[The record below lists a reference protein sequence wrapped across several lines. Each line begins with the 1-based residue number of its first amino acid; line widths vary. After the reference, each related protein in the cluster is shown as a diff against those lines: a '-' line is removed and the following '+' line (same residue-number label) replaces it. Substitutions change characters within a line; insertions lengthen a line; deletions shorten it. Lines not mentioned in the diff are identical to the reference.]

1 MKSFLSGLVLLLIC
15 AVSPTGGAVAQ
26 GASQPADPAAAALA
40 RAMEAVAEEDWD
52 RAASLVTPAG
62 AIGRDIV
69 AWHRL
74 RAGFGEFADYVSF
87 LERRSDWPGLSL
99 LRARGEANIPTDAA
113 PARVIA
119 YFAPRAPRSGTGALR
134 LAAAFEATGQR
145 PKAEA
150 AIVAAWRSL
159 SLTRSEEETML
170 AKYGPVLVNHH
181 RARQDM
187 LLWRGLTDQ
196 AERLNPLVGSGHAR
210 LARARIALLRNRS
223 SGLGKLIRAVPD
235 KLADD
240 PGLAYSRFAW
250 RLKKNRIDGAL
261 EMLEQRSTSE
271 RSLGRPAAWAPERRR
286 LARQLMRDGRAR
298 AAYRIASR
306 HFLKQGSDFNDLEWL
321 SGFIAL
327 TDLKDPELAL
337 HHFRRFRAGVST
349 PISLGRAGYWEG
361 RALEALGDRE
371 GARLAYEFGAE
382 FQTSFYGQ
390 LAAEKAGIPM
400 SGALTGRE
408 TYPDF
413 AGTANAGS
421 SVLQAALLFHR
432 AGFPLLFARFARQL
446 AESLS
451 PQEQGALAQMALDLD
466 EPYTA
471 VLLAKY
477 AARSG
482 NTLLRPYFP
491 IPDIVPAD
499 SSVPPELT
507 LAVARRESEFYVGAA
522 SAVGARGLMQLM
534 PRTGRAMARRLNI
547 SFELD
552 RLTTDPAYNATLGSA
567 YLGKLMEDFDG
578 YLPFVAAG
586 YNAGPSRVRRWQKRF
601 GDPRRS
607 PEVAVD
613 WIEHIPFDE
622 TRNYVMRVMES
633 LAVYRARLSGKPGPW
648 RLSRE
653 LTGR

>member
-1 MKSFLSGLVLLLIC
+1 MKSFLSGLVFLVFC
-15 AVSPTGGAVAQ
+15 AVLPAGGAAAHPA
-26 GASQPADPAAAALA
+26 GAAADPAARALA

-52 RAASLVTPAG
+52 KAAALVSPAG
-62 AIGRDIV
+62 AIGRDII

-74 RAGFGEFADYVSF
+74 RAGFGDFADYISF
-87 LERRSDWPGLSL
+87 LERRPDWPGLPL
-99 LRARGEANIPTDAA
+99 LRARGEANIPADAD
-113 PARVIA
+113 PDRVIA
-119 YFAPRAPRSGTGALR
+119 YFAPQAPRTGTGALR
-134 LAAAFEATGQR
+134 LAAALRASGQGSR
-145 PKAEA
+145 AAA
-150 AIVAAWRSL
+150 AIVAAWRNL
-159 SLTRSEEETML
+159 SLTRPEEETML
-170 AKYGPVLVNHH
+170 ADYGPALVNHH

-196 AERLNPLVGSGHAR
+196 AERLNALVGTGYAR
-210 LARARIALLRNRS
+210 LARARIALIRNKS
-223 SGLGKLIRAVPD
+223 SGLGKLIREVPGS
-235 KLADD
+235 LADD
-240 PGLAYSRFAW
+240 PGLAHARFVW
-250 RLKKNRIDGAL
+250 RLKKKLTNGAL
-261 EMLEQRSTSE
+261 ELLEQRSTSA
-271 RSLGRPAAWAPERRR
+271 RSLGRPAAWASERRR
-286 LARQLMRDGRAR
+286 LARQLMRDGKPR

-327 TDLKDPELAL
+327 SDLKDPELAL
-337 HHFRRFRAGVST
+337 RHFRRFRAGVAT

-390 LAAEKAGIPM
+390 LAAEKAGIAM
-400 SGALTGRE
+400 SHALTGRE

-413 AGTANAGS
+413 TRTENAGS

-432 AGFPLLFARFARQL
+432 AGYPLLFTRFTRQL
-446 AESLS
+446 AEILT
-451 PQEQGALAQMALDLD
+451 PLEQGALAQMALDLD

-471 VLLAKY
+471 VYLSKY

-482 NTLLRPYFP
+482 DVLMRPYFP
-491 IPDIVPAD
+491 IPDIVPAQ
-499 SSVPPELT
+499 STVPPELT
-507 LAVARRESEFYVGAA
+507 LAIARRESEFYAG
-522 SAVGARGLMQLM
+522 STSPVGARGLMQLM
-534 PRTGRAMARRLNI
+534 PRTGKAMARRLNI

-578 YLPFVAAG
+578 YLPFVAVG
-586 YNAGPSRVRRWQKRF
+586 YNAGPSRVRRWQKQF

-622 TRNYVMRVMES
+622 TRNYVMRVLES
-633 LAVYRARLSGKPGPW
+633 LAVYRARLSGKTQRW
-648 RLSRE
+648 RLSRD